1 MDLAPSTLINHLRKR
16 QFEYS
21 NSLTRPE
28 LLPVAVFYGK
38 TQLENEQTPPDRR
51 PGGPQLP
58 LPPRAGGRGGRPYN
72 VVRQGGSDVGSRR
85 CGGCCCNTAPYV
97 HRHVGGVNHPFC
109 TKSCTRSA
117 RKLSQCPYRCQV
129 KSA

>member
-1 MDLAPSTLINHLRKR
+1 MDLEPSTLINHSRER

-58 LPPRAGGRGGRPYN
+58 LPPP
-72 VVRQGGSDVGSRR
+72 RR
-85 CGGCCCNTAPYV
+85 
-97 HRHVGGVNHPFC
+97 VGGPSLQRC
-109 TKSCTRSA
+109 TTGW
-117 RKLSQCPYRCQV
+117 Q
-129 KSA
+129 